1 MFKHNYS
8 VKHNLKK
15 LFLQRY
21 ERYLPTAFDESMS
34 LLEKMNKLI
43 QSQNALIDVVNTH
56 VEFTSEQL
64 ERAFKIVDDNLAN
77 ELKKFRDEL
86 DEQKRQYEEIRDLI
100 HSDLLPD
107 SVAQKLEEW
116 LLNGTIEDLIS
127 NTIFPELMERM
138 EEVENRLEDWE
149 LLDEVN
155 ITHYKHLVTDDGN
168 WHTAIMTALNEAKQV
183 TFPVGHYKTYPI
195 ESRLSG
201 RSIVGRGNGTTF
213 EFVRET
219 PTGVVNGFRI
229 DGDTFDEEC
238 ETVRRVM
245 RSNED
250 NDNVLYLEKTKG
262 LSVGD
267 KIRVTSQRNALS
279 YEDSGNDWLLGKP
292 TNTQKVAFGEYAF
305 IEEVHDDHI
314 VLETSLI
321 YPQYK
326 SSNEGEVNPAH
337 DFSYVER
344 VNLVSDW
351 LFKDFKVV
359 DMVSGYVL
367 RADLAYNCV
376 IDGVQFDDSNYSYGQ
391 TGIFFGTNCLNCEVR
406 HSSHYLKSNNKPQQ
420 YYWTNSLKLTGSQN
434 CGFNDCKT
442 EHSGQSVDLTY
453 FDLSIPNTNCYIEN
467 CKFINSKS
475 SSMTTH
481 GGDYGTR
488 VTNNQMINCRQGVS
502 IRGRGGVISGNVFQ
516 GTSRKT
522 YESQVSAGIS
532 LYQGGACDNLITGNT
547 FKNYHI
553 GIRQSDTSGSNGR
566 IGYSGNTISNNIII
580 DCNIGV
586 DIYRLYSG
594 TTTYKDDHMGLM
606 ILDNQIRLKKH
617 TDPNENAC
625 GVRIGRAVRGVTV
638 RGNMI
643 KSVKVK
649 TLEGKNIYGVF
660 CDLDAQ
666 DIRVLYNTLIDLNIG
681 VGHLG
686 YASPSRYDDL
696 KMNREGNE
704 YIEVKQN
711 TRVLGGIRPY
721 TEEEAESRRPW
732 PV

>member
-1 MFKHNYS
+1 MKFNHSYS
-8 VKHNLKK
+8 VKSHLKK
-15 LFLQRY
+15 LFIQQY

-43 QSQNALIDVVNTH
+43 QSQNALIDVVNAHTEH
-56 VEFTSEQL
+56 TQDQL
-64 ERAFKIVDDNLAN
+64 EKAFDIIDDNLAN
-77 ELKKFRDEL
+77 QLENFKQELE
-86 DEQKRQYEEIRDLI
+86 EQKRLYEDIRDKI

-107 SVAQKLEEW
+107 SVKEKLEEW
-116 LLNGTIEDLIS
+116 LLNGTIENMIGE
-127 NTIFPELMERM
+127 TIFPDLIERI
-138 EEVENRLEDWE
+138 EQVENRLEDWE

-168 WHTAIMTALNEAKQV
+168 WHSAIMTALSEAKQV

-219 PTGVVNGFRI
+219 PTGVVNGFRL
-229 DGDTFDEEC
+229 DGDTFDMEC
-238 ETVRRVM
+238 ETVRRITK
-245 RSNED
+245 SNTD

-262 LSVGD
+262 LNVGD

-279 YEDSGNDWLLGKP
+279 FEDTGNDWLLGKP
-292 TNTQKVAFGEYAF
+292 TNTQKVAFGEYAY
-305 IEEVHDDHI
+305 ISEVHDDHI
-314 VLETSLI
+314 VLDTSLI

-337 DFSYVER
+337 DFSFVEK
-344 VNLVSDW
+344 VNFVSDW

-359 DMVSGYVL
+359 DMVSGQVV
-367 RADLAYNCV
+367 RVDLGYNV
-376 IDGVQFDDSNYSYGQ
+376 IVDGVQFDDSNYSYGAS
-391 TGIFFGTNCLNCEVR
+391 GIFFGTNCLNCEVR
-406 HSSHYLKSNNKPQQ
+406 NSSHYLKSNNNPREQH
-420 YYWTNSLKLTGSQN
+420 WTNSLKLTSSQN
-434 CGFNDCKT
+434 CGFNGCKI
-442 EHSGQSVDLTY
+442 EHSGQSVDLT
-453 FDLSIPNTNCYIEN
+453 FFNLDITNTNNYIEN
-467 CKFINSKS
+467 CKFIGSKK

-488 VTNNQMINCRQGVS
+488 ITNNQFIGCRQGVS

-522 YESQVSAGIS
+522 YESYLSAGIS

-553 GIRQSDTSGSNGR
+553 GILQRDTSGSNGR
-566 IGYSGNTISNNIII
+566 IGYAGNTISNNIII

-586 DIYRLYSG
+586 DIYKLYTGSVAKHDYRG
-594 TTTYKDDHMGLM
+594 ML
-606 ILDNQIRLKKH
+606 IVDNQIRLKNH
-617 TDPNENAC
+617 GNETDTVY

-643 KSVKVK
+643 KGIIKADRTTNS
-649 TLEGKNIYGVF
+649 YGVY
-660 CDLDAQ
+660 CEVDAQ
-666 DIRVLYNTLIDLNIG
+666 DTRVLFNTFMHLSYGL
-681 VGHLG
+681 GHMG
-686 YASPSRYDDL
+686 YASPSQFDDL
-696 KMNREGNE
+696 KMHREGNE
-704 YIEVKQN
+704 YIENTQN
-711 TRVLGGIRPY
+711 RRVLGGVRPY
-721 TEEEAESRRPW
+721 TDDEAEERRPW

>member
-43 QSQNALIDVVNTH
+43 QSQNALIDVVNAHSEHTN
-56 VEFTSEQL
+56 EQL
-64 ERAFKIVDDNLAN
+64 SKAFEIIDDNLAYQLKEFKK
-77 ELKKFRDEL
+77 ELE
-86 DEQKRQYEEIRDLI
+86 EQKRQYKEIQDALY
-100 HSDLLPD
+100 SDLLPD
-107 SVAQKLEEW
+107 SVKEELNEW
-116 LLNGTIEDLIS
+116 LLNGTIEELIS

-168 WHTAIMTALNEAKQV
+168 WHTAIMTALSEAKQV

-314 VLETSLI
+314 VLSTSLI
-321 YPQYK
+321 YPHYK
-326 SSNEGEVNPAH
+326 SSNEGEVNPSH

-359 DMVSGYVL
+359 DMVSGYVV

-376 IDGVQFDDSNYSYGQ
+376 IDGVHFDDSNYSYGQ

-406 HSSHYLKSNNKPQQ
+406 HSSHYLKSNNKPRE

-522 YESQVSAGIS
+522 YESQLSAGIS

-553 GIRQSDTSGSNGR
+553 GVRQGDTSESNGR
-566 IGYSGNTISNNIII
+566 IGYAGNTISNNIII

-594 TTTYKDDHMGLM
+594 TTTYKDDHMGVL

-721 TEEEAESRRPW
+721 TEEEVESRRPW

>member
-1 MFKHNYS
+1 MYKNNYS
-8 VKHNLKK
+8 VKNSLKK

-56 VEFTSEQL
+56 TEFTSEQL

-168 WHTAIMTALNEAKQV
+168 WYTAIMTALNEAKQV

-229 DGDTFDEEC
+229 DGDTFDMEC
-238 ETVRRVM
+238 ETVRRITK
-245 RSNED
+245 SNID

-262 LSVGD
+262 LNVGD

-279 YEDSGNDWLLGKP
+279 FEDTGNDWLLGKP
-292 TNTQKVAFGEYAF
+292 TNTQKVAFGEYAY
-305 IEEVHDDHI
+305 ISEVHDDHI

-326 SSNEGEVNPAH
+326 SSNEGEVDPAH
-337 DFSYVER
+337 DFSFVEK
-344 VNLVSDW
+344 VNFVSDW

-359 DMVSGYVL
+359 DMVSGQVV
-367 RADLAYNCV
+367 RVDLGYNV
-376 IDGVQFDDSNYSYGQ
+376 IVDGVQFDDSNYRYGAS
-391 TGIFFGTNCLNCEVR
+391 GIFFGTNCLNCEVR
-406 HSSHYLKSNNKPQQ
+406 DSSHFLKSNNNPQQ
-420 YYWTNSLKLTGSQN
+420 QHWTNSLKLTGSQN
-434 CGFNDCKT
+434 CGFNGCKI
-442 EHSGQSVDLTY
+442 EHSGQSVDLTF
-453 FDLSIPNTNCYIEN
+453 FDLSITNTNNYIEN
-467 CKFINSKS
+467 CKFMGSKK

-488 VTNNQMINCRQGVS
+488 ITNNQFIGCRQGVS

-522 YESQVSAGIS
+522 YESYLSAGIS

-547 FKNYHI
+547 FKNYNT
-553 GIRQSDTSGSNGR
+553 GIIQRDTAGSNGR
-566 IGYSGNTISNNIII
+566 IGYAGNTISNNIII
-580 DCNIGV
+580 DCNIGI
-586 DIYRLYSG
+586 DIYKLYTG
-594 TTTYKDDHMGLM
+594 AVAKHDYRGMF
-606 ILDNQIRLKKH
+606 ILDNQIRLKNH
-617 TDPNENAC
+617 GNGTDTVY
-625 GVRIGRAVRGVTV
+625 GVRIGQAVRGVTV

-643 KSVKVK
+643 KGIIKENRTTNS
-649 TLEGKNIYGVF
+649 YGVY
-660 CDLDAQ
+660 CEVDAQ
-666 DIRVLYNTLIDLNIG
+666 DTRVLFNTFMHLSYG
-681 VGHLG
+681 VGHMG
-686 YASPSRYDDL
+686 YASPRQFDDL
-696 KMNREGNE
+696 KMHREGNE
-704 YIEVKQN
+704 YIENTQN
-711 TRVLGGIRPY
+711 RRILGGVRPY
-721 TEEEAESRRPW
+721 TEDEAEGRRPW
-732 PV
+732 PEV

>member
-1 MFKHNYS
+1 MFSHNYS
-8 VKHNLKK
+8 VQHSLKK

-56 VEFTSEQL
+56 TEFTSEQL

-127 NTIFPELMERM
+127 NTVFPDIIERI
-138 EEVENRLEDWE
+138 EQVENRLEEWE

-155 ITHYKHLVTDDGN
+155 ITDYGHLVGEDEN

-219 PTGVVNGFRI
+219 PTGVVNGFRL
-229 DGDTFDEEC
+229 DGDTLDIEC

-245 RSNED
+245 RSNID

-262 LSVGD
+262 LNVGD

-279 YEDSGNDWLLGKP
+279 FEDTGNDWLLGKP

-305 IEEVHDDHI
+305 ISEVHDDHV
-314 VLETSLI
+314 VLETPLI
-321 YPQYK
+321 YPHYK

-337 DFSYVER
+337 DFSYVQKI
-344 VNLVSDW
+344 NFVSDW

-359 DMVSGYVL
+359 DMVSGFVV
-367 RADLAYNCV
+367 RVDLGYNV
-376 IDGVQFDDSNYSYGQ
+376 IVDGVQFDDSNYSYGQ

-406 HSSHYLKSNNKPQQ
+406 DSSHYLKSNNNPRE
-420 YYWTNSLKLTGSQN
+420 YYWTNSLKLTASQN
-434 CGFNDCKT
+434 CGFRGCKT
-442 EHSGQSVDLTY
+442 EHGGQSVDLTY
-453 FDLSIPNTNCYIEN
+453 FDLDITNTNNYVEN
-467 CKFINSKS
+467 CKFINSKH

-481 GGDYGTR
+481 GGDYGTKI
-488 VTNNQMINCRQGVS
+488 TNNQMINCGQGVS

-516 GTSRKT
+516 GTSRKV
-522 YESQVSAGIS
+522 YRSDLAAGVS

-553 GIRQSDTSGSNGR
+553 GIRQSDTSESNGR

-586 DIYRLYSG
+586 DIYRLYTG
-594 TTTYKDDHMGLM
+594 TTTYKDDYMGLL
-606 ILDNQIRLKKH
+606 ILDNQIRLKNH
-617 TDPNENAC
+617 GNETDNGY

-643 KSVKVK
+643 KGIIKADR
-649 TLEGKNIYGVF
+649 TTTTYGVM
-660 CDLDAQ
+660 CDVDAQ
-666 DIRVLYNTLIDLNIG
+666 DTRVLFNTFMHLSYGL
-681 VGHLG
+681 GHLG
-686 YASPSRYDDL
+686 YGSPSRFDDL
-696 KMNREGNE
+696 KMHREGNE
-704 YIEVKQN
+704 YIENTQN
-711 TRVLGGIRPY
+711 RRVLGGVRPY
-721 TEEEAESRRPW
+721 TDDEAEERKPW
-732 PV
+732 PAE